1 MGDLKASFTAF
12 ASYGAGGKE
21 VAEMESKNFFK
32 CIKDS
37 GLIDKALTQTDCDLI
52 FTKVKTKGARKIN
65 FAEFCA
71 ALEHVA
77 AKKKVSVDE
86 VKNIISSSS
95 AKTTGTIAEAVK
107 YHDDK
112 SLYSGVYANG
122 GPTNVDR
129 EKQGLQNHLDRSE
142 ADVRGVKKH

>member
-1 MGDLKASFTAF
+1 MQPSSAF
-12 ASYGAGGKE
+12 VKLE
-21 VAEMESKNFFK
+21 
-32 CIKDS
+32 
-37 GLIDKALTQTDCDLI
+37 LLI
-52 FTKVKTKGARKIN
+52 FKL
-65 FAEFCA
+65 F
-71 ALEHVA
+71 
-77 AKKKVSVDE
+77 VSVDE

-129 EKQGLQNHLDRSE
+129 EKQGLQS
-142 ADVRGVKKH
+142 K